1 MTYEQLK
8 LFLTEADATVVEAMQ
23 KIDTNAK
30 GILFIVDHQ
39 GKIAGVVTD
48 GDIRRWLIAITH
60 EPAEAKQARSFVNGE
75 GSSFE
80 MNNGIC
86 ALSERCQK
94 QRFVPFRGALRFRR
108 QMTRPGN

>member
-39 GKIAGVVTD
+39 GKIAGADRKSVV
-48 GDIRRWLIAITH
+48 
-60 EPAEAKQARSFVNGE
+60 
-75 GSSFE
+75 
-80 MNNGIC
+80 
-86 ALSERCQK
+86 
-94 QRFVPFRGALRFRR
+94 
-108 QMTRPGN
+108 